1 MARNDIF
8 ISATPREVFELLS
21 DPRAYAEWVAGS
33 RDIHAADA
41 EWPAA
46 GSAFDHSSGP
56 AQLAIRDYTDVS
68 SMLAPVMLELRAR
81 ARPLGTARVILQLHP
96 EGNGTRVTMI
106 EEPASRVAS
115 LLIGPLGHGLIRIRN
130 RESLRR
136 LKALA
141 EGYAPRPTGPL
152 PPRERSRR

>member
-21 DPRAYAEWVAGS
+21 DPRAYPRWVTGA
-33 RDIHAADA
+33 REVHAADPQ
-41 EWPAA
+41 WPATGA
-46 GSAFDHSSGP
+46 AFDHSSGP
-56 AQLAIRDYTDVS
+56 AQLAIRDHTSVS

-81 ARPLGTARVILQLHP
+81 ARPLGTAKVILQLHP

-106 EEPASRVAS
+106 EAPASRVAS
-115 LLIGPLGHGLIRIRN
+115 VLIGPLGHGFIRIRN

-141 EGYAPRPTGPL
+141 EGYAPRPTGRL
-152 PPRERSRR
+152 PRREGSPG